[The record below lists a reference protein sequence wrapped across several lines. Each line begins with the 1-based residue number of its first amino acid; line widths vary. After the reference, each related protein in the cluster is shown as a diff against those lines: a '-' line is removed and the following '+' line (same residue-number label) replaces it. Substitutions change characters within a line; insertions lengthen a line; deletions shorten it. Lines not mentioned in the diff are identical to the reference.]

1 MKILQV
7 NNCDLP
13 GRIFN
18 GYDLSDALQKSG
30 IDARQMVF
38 EQTGKGMISFPA
50 CTERQQVIRTELI
63 KLQKRLGMSNLLESF
78 SYSIF
83 NNKYFIEADV
93 VHYHL
98 VHNHLMSVFDFPR
111 VINIKPSVWTIHDPW
126 VVTGNCIYPLE
137 CSKWRYGCNSCKRSD
152 ELPFSMDIDKVS
164 EIWKIKK
171 DIFKDISTDVI
182 VSTKWMEDF
191 IKSSPLTRHLTNI
204 HRIPFGVDISKYV
217 VKDKKECKNK
227 WGIPK
232 DDIVIGFR
240 AEENPVKGLKYI
252 IEALEALEH
261 NSQITILTNGTAQ
274 LPKCIKNKFCVI
286 ELGWQNSEAVL
297 DFFAA
302 TDIFLMPSLAESFGL
317 MGIEAMASE
326 CAVVVFQDTVLE
338 QITFSPECG
347 IAVPLKDSN
356 ALWQAMDYLITHKE
370 ERIERGKRGRE
381 IVKEQYQFSEYV
393 KRHIE
398 VYKDLLERTS
408 SKESIGRIRGM
419 NTKLKNTDSKL
430 DKIRQFQKEI
440 KALSNNQAEK
450 ICIFCMGNYGKALYE
465 DLRKRLIRVDY
476 FIDNDS
482 DKQGM
487 HVLEIEPGVPFID
500 YGWENLDSII
510 DKEKNFRPKIAAI
523 WNCQSMKVLLEEKEN
538 TLIIVSKKNPE
549 GLMEQLSEQGF
560 PYIVS
565 YQEIRDLMKE
575 VPELEEFPT
584 VNGDLEIKDVDY
596 SSAGVQQLIDN
607 FNWTI
612 AGICQYYEDRLWQFK
627 DGGG

>member
-18 GYDLSDALQKSG
+18 GYDLSEALQKSG

-38 EQTGKGMISFPA
+38 EQTGKDTISFPA
-50 CTERQQVIRTELI
+50 CSEYQQVIRTELV
-63 KLQKRLGMSNLLESF
+63 KLQKKLGMSNLLEPFASN
-78 SYSIF
+78 IF
-83 NNKYFIEADV
+83 NNKYFLEADV

-98 VHNHLMSVFDFPR
+98 VHNHLISVFDFSKL
-111 VINIKPSVWTIHDPW
+111 INIKPSVWTIHDPW
-126 VVTGNCIYPLE
+126 AVTGNCIYPLD
-137 CSKWRYGCNSCKRSD
+137 CPKWRHGCDSCERSN

-164 EIWKIKK
+164 DIWKIKR
-171 DIFKDISTDVI
+171 DIFKDISVDVI

-191 IKSSPLTRHLTNI
+191 LRRSPLTRHLNNI

-217 VKDKKECKNK
+217 VKDKKECKNR

-252 IEALEALEH
+252 IEALEALEN
-261 NSQITILTNGTAQ
+261 NSHITILTNGMAR
-274 LPKCIKNKFCVI
+274 LPERIKNKFRVM
-286 ELGWQNSEAVL
+286 ELGWQDSEAVL
-297 DFFAA
+297 DFLGA

-317 MGIEAMASE
+317 MGIEAMASK
-326 CAVVVFQDTVLE
+326 CAVVVFQETVLE
-338 QITFSPECG
+338 QITDSPECG
-347 IAVPLKDSN
+347 MAVTLKDSK
-356 ALWQAMDYLITHKE
+356 ALCEAIGYLITHKE
-370 ERIERGKRGRE
+370 ERIERGERGRR
-381 IVKEQYQFSEYV
+381 IVREQYQFSEYV
-393 KRHIE
+393 NRHIQ
-398 VYKDLLERTS
+398 VYKALLERTPK
-408 SKESIGRIRGM
+408 KENIGRIQSM
-419 NTKLKNTDSKL
+419 NTKLKNVENKL
-430 DKIRQFQKEI
+430 DKIRQFQKGI

-482 DKQGM
+482 DKQGL
-487 HVLEIEPGVPFID
+487 HVWEIEPGVPFTD

-510 DKEKNFRPKIAAI
+510 AQEKNFRPRIAAI
-523 WNCQSMKVLLEEKEN
+523 WNCQAMRMLLEEKEN
-538 TLIIVSKKNPE
+538 TLIIVSKKNPKE
-549 GLMEQLSEQGF
+549 LMEQLSEQGF

-575 VPELEEFPT
+575 VPEMEEFPT

-612 AGICQYYEDRLWQFK
+612 AGICQYYEDRLRQFK
-627 DGGG
+627 GGGD